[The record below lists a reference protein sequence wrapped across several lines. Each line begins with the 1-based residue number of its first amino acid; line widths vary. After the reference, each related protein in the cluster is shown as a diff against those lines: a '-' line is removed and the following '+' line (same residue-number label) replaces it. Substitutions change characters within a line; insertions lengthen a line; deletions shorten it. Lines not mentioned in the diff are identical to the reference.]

1 MWQMM
6 TFFSKFHHILA
17 SYCLTRRQIGGFP
30 PLPCVSYIPLP
41 TKEGRPAK
49 LSQSKSRLLQVTELS
64 VSVYFVFLH
73 LIIVVDSCIH

>member
-1 MWQMM
+1 MADDDVL
-6 TFFSKFHHILA
+6 F
-17 SYCLTRRQIGGFP
+17 QISPYTSVRLFDTQTNRWLP

-49 LSQSKSRLLQVTELS
+49 LSQSKSRLLQITELS